1 MNTFTSHNSYFRILC
16 LIIDLYF
23 NYLYIL
29 FVLCIASLIHSRMLN
44 HLLKRREVQCEIAS
58 DGHGALQLVR
68 AAPAK
73 FDVVFVDVMT
83 ESPVLVSGVSL
94 Q

>member
-1 MNTFTSHNSYFRILC
+1 MCLIVDSYFSLPLSMLC
-16 LIIDLYF
+16 A
-23 NYLYIL
+23 
-29 FVLCIASLIHSRMLN
+29 ASLIHSRMLN
-44 HLLKRREVQCEIAS
+44 HLLKRREVRCEIAS

-83 ESPVLVSGVSL
+83 ESPVLVSGACSECPLYYRLLVSIPI
-94 Q
+94 